1 MKTKLTALTVAISA
15 QLIPMGNIAIAQEE
29 SADKEQEF
37 ELIMVTGSFVRRSK
51 NFESPSPLAVLD
63 AGDIE
68 SIGAKSIGDITQTL
82 TINTGAENTP
92 DAFTQN
98 ATAGTS
104 NINLRGLGVASTLIL
119 LNNKRQVVTAQ
130 NNNGGVNF
138 VDTSSLVPM
147 IAINRMEIV
156 KDGASALYGSD
167 AVAGVVNFITKTDYE
182 GAQVSLDYQDGAHG
196 DNKEYTVQGL
206 WGAVGDDSSILAAIS
221 YTNRSPLFTRD
232 RRLSRPEDDGS
243 ALGNPGSFFGAIPG
257 FAGFPVLDPAG
268 CQEFGGLPNLVA
280 SSGTADALN
289 PSAVVKGLE
298 VGTCRF
304 DFGQGFSFVPDE
316 TRVTAYIKAT
326 QQLTDDIEWTTEITT
341 ARNRAERGGSPSFP
355 ILTFPTV
362 PADHPNNVFEAD
374 VSYFGREIGNDANGN
389 ALPGDPANTQSDTF
403 RFMTMVQGE
412 LDDGFWEVSYTAAR
426 NDFLFY
432 GNDTLGQ
439 NFQNALRGFGG
450 QGCDP
455 IAGVAG
461 EGACEYFNPFATQF
475 TTSPNS
481 QNVIDSFTARQSID
495 SKSNLEVAEAFLST
509 DLFEMDGGSA
519 GIAVGVQYRYQDLFQ
534 DHDSLS
540 NQDQFAFVIGN
551 PDIGGEQD
559 VVAVFGEIALPVS
572 DNIDIQI
579 ALRYEDYG
587 GTTGDT
593 VDPKFAI
600 SWRVSED
607 FSLRTSVSTS
617 FRAPSIF
624 QRQGG
629 GTGLNQVSDPITG
642 GTFFAA
648 VRSTGNE
655 ELVPEESTAFNV
667 GFSLEPVD
675 DFSIEVDYWSF
686 DFTDLIIQESFQAL
700 LNAEPQNTDRI
711 IRVGDP
717 LNGPIIRINTTYVNA
732 SSLETSGLDFVA
744 NYKIDT
750 DMGTFTP
757 NLSATYILAYDLVD
771 PQAGVI
777 DGVGSRNFNN
787 IGTSTPE
794 LKANLG
800 LNWTHENYSAN
811 IFARYIDS
819 YSDDQNCADG
829 LLITAAT
836 PCSLEFKEIDSHVT
850 IDAQFNIDLGAML
863 ETDASYVLTIGGVNL
878 TDENPPQIFTNS
890 GFDSKVHDPRGRQVY
905 ARLAIEF

>member
-1 MKTKLTALTVAISA
+1 MKMKTKLTALAVAISA
-15 QLIPMGNIAIAQEE
+15 QLIPFGNIAIAQEE
-29 SADKEQEF
+29 SAEKEQEV
-37 ELIMVTGSFVRRSK
+37 ELIMVTGSFVRRSE

-63 AGDIE
+63 AGDID
-68 SIGAKSIGDITQTL
+68 SIGAKSIADITQTL

-119 LNNKRQVVTAQ
+119 LNNKRQVVNAQ

-147 IAINRMEIV
+147 IAIDRMEVV

-196 DNKEYTVQGL
+196 DNKEYNLQGL

-232 RRLSRPEDDGS
+232 RRISRPVDDAS
-243 ALGNPGSFFGAIPG
+243 SLGNPGSYFIGATPFI
-257 FAGFPVLDPAG
+257 DPTG
-268 CQEFGGLPNLVA
+268 CAEYGGLPTLLA
-280 SSGTADALN
+280 PPGTV
-289 PSAVVKGLE
+289 PGLD
-298 VGTCRF
+298 VGLCRF
-304 DFGQGFSFVPDE
+304 DFGNGFSFVPDE
-316 TRVTAYIKAT
+316 SRVTTYVKAT
-326 QQLTDDIEWTTEITT
+326 KQLTENIEWTTEITS
-341 ARNRAERGGSPSFP
+341 ARNRTERGGSPSFP

-362 PADHPNNVFEAD
+362 PANHPNNVFGQD
-374 VSYFGREIGNDANGN
+374 VSYFGREVGNDANGN
-389 ALPGDPANTQSDTF
+389 ALPGDPANTESDTF

-412 LDDGFWEVSYTAAR
+412 LEDGFWEVSYTAAR
-426 NDFLFY
+426 NDFLFT
-432 GNDTLGQ
+432 GNDTLAQ
-439 NFQNALRGFGG
+439 EFQNALRGFGG

-475 TTSPNS
+475 TSSPNS
-481 QNVIDSFTARQSID
+481 QNVIDSFTGRQSID
-495 SKSNLEVAEAFLST
+495 SESNLEVAEAFLST
-509 DLFEMDGGSA
+509 ELFEMDGGVA

-534 DHDSLS
+534 DHDSQS
-540 NQDQFAFVIGN
+540 NQDKFAFVIGN

-559 VVAVFGEIALPVS
+559 VVAVFGELALPVS
-572 DNIDIQI
+572 DDIDIQI

-587 GTTGDT
+587 GSIGDT
-593 VDPKFAI
+593 IDPKLAV
-600 SWRVSED
+600 SWRATDD
-607 FSLRTSVSTS
+607 FSLRASVSTS

-624 QRQGG
+624 QRDGG

-648 VRSTGNE
+648 VRSSGNE
-655 ELVPEESTAFNV
+655 DLVPEESTAFNV
-667 GFSLEPVD
+667 GFSFEPVD
-675 DFSIEVDYWSF
+675 DLSIEVDYWSF
-686 DFTDLIIQESFQAL
+686 DFTNLITQESFQAI
-700 LNAEPQNTDRI
+700 LNAEPQNPDRVV
-711 IRVGDP
+711 RVGDP

-732 SSLETSGLDFVA
+732 NSLETSGLDLVA

-771 PQAGVI
+771 PQAGQI
-777 DGVGSRNFNN
+777 DGVGSRNYNN

-794 LKANLG
+794 LKANFG
-800 LNWTHENYSAN
+800 LNWTHV
-811 IFARYIDS
+811 R
-819 YSDDQNCADG
+819 
-829 LLITAAT
+829 
-836 PCSLEFKEIDSHVT
+836 
-850 IDAQFNIDLGAML
+850 
-863 ETDASYVLTIGGVNL
+863 
-878 TDENPPQIFTNS
+878 
-890 GFDSKVHDPRGRQVY
+890 
-905 ARLAIEF
+905 

>member
-1 MKTKLTALTVAISA
+1 MKIKTKLTALAVAISA
-15 QLIPMGNIAIAQEE
+15 QLIPLANIAIAQDV
-29 SADKEQEF
+29 SADKDQEV
-37 ELIMVTGSFVRRSK
+37 ELIMVTGSFVRRSE

-68 SIGAKSIGDITQTL
+68 SIGAKSIADITQTL

-206 WGAVGDDSSILAAIS
+206 WGTVGDDSSILAAIS
-221 YTNRSPLFTRD
+221 YTNRSPMFTRD
-232 RRLSRPEDDGS
+232 RRISRPEDDAS
-243 ALGNPGSFFGAIPG
+243 SLGNPGSYFIGPTPFI
-257 FAGFPVLDPAG
+257 DPTG
-268 CQEFGGLPNLVA
+268 CAEYGGLPTLLA
-280 SSGTADALN
+280 PPGTV
-289 PSAVVKGLE
+289 PGLD
-298 VGTCRF
+298 VGLCRF
-304 DFGQGFSFVPDE
+304 DFGNGFSFVPDE
-316 TRVTAYIKAT
+316 SRVTAYVKAT
-326 QQLTDDIEWTTEITT
+326 KQLTDDVEWTTEITS
-341 ARNRAERGGSPSFP
+341 ARNRAQRGGSPSFP

-362 PADHPNNVFEAD
+362 PASHPNNVFGQD
-374 VSYFGREIGNDANGN
+374 VSYFGREVGNDADGN
-389 ALPGDPANTQSDTF
+389 ALPGDPANTESDTF

-412 LDDGFWEVSYTAAR
+412 LEDGFWEVSYTAAR
-426 NDFLFY
+426 NDFLFT
-432 GNDTLGQ
+432 GNDTLAQ
-439 NFQNALRGFGG
+439 EFQNALRGFGG

-461 EGACEYFNPFATQF
+461 EGTCEYFNPFATQF

-481 QNVIDSFTARQSID
+481 QNVIDSFTGRQSID

-509 DLFEMDGGSA
+509 ELFEMDGGVA

-534 DHDSLS
+534 DHDSQS
-540 NQDQFAFVIGN
+540 NQDKFAFVIGN

-559 VVAVFGEIALPVS
+559 VVAVFGELALPFS
-572 DNIDIQI
+572 DDIDIQI

-587 GTTGDT
+587 GSIGDT
-593 VDPKFAI
+593 VDPKLAI
-600 SWRVSED
+600 SWRATDD
-607 FSLRTSVSTS
+607 FSLRASVSTS

-624 QRQGG
+624 QRDGG

-648 VRSTGNE
+648 VRSSGNE
-655 ELVPEESTAFNV
+655 DLVPEESTAFNV
-667 GFSLEPVD
+667 GFSFEPVD
-675 DFSIEVDYWSF
+675 DLSIEVDYWSF
-686 DFTDLIIQESFQAL
+686 DFTNLITQESFQAI
-700 LNAEPQNTDRI
+700 LNAEPQNPDRVV
-711 IRVGDP
+711 RVGDP

-732 SSLETSGLDFVA
+732 NSLETSGLDLVA
-744 NYKIDT
+744 NYKIET
-750 DMGTFTP
+750 DIGTFTP

-771 PQAGVI
+771 PQAGQI
-777 DGVGSRNFNN
+777 DAVGSRNYNN

-794 LKANLG
+794 LKANFG

-811 IFARYIDS
+811 IFARHIDS
-819 YSDDQNCADG
+819 YTDDQND
-829 LLITAAT
+829 LR
-836 PCSLEFKEIDSHVT
+836 EIESHLT
-850 IDAQFNIDLGAML
+850 WDAQLNIDLGGL
-863 ETDASYVLTIGGVNL
+863 FETDSAYILTFGGVNL
-878 TDENPPQIFTNS
+878 TDQDPPQVYTNG

>member
-1 MKTKLTALTVAISA
+1 MKMKTKLTALAVAISA
-15 QLIPMGNIAIAQEE
+15 QLIPFGNIAIAQEE
-29 SADKEQEF
+29 SAEKEQEV
-37 ELIMVTGSFVRRSK
+37 ELIMVTGSFVRRSE

-63 AGDIE
+63 AGDID
-68 SIGAKSIGDITQTL
+68 SIGAKSIADITQTL

-119 LNNKRQVVTAQ
+119 LNNKRQVVNAQ

-147 IAINRMEIV
+147 IAIDRMEVV

-182 GAQVSLDYQDGAHG
+182 GAQISLDYQDGAHG
-196 DNKEYTVQGL
+196 DNKEYNLQGL

-232 RRLSRPEDDGS
+232 RRISRPVDDS
-243 ALGNPGSFFGAIPG
+243 SSLGNPGSYFIGPTPFI
-257 FAGFPVLDPAG
+257 DPTG
-268 CQEFGGLPNLVA
+268 CGEFGGLPLLLA
-280 SSGTADALN
+280 PPGTV
-289 PSAVVKGLE
+289 PGLD
-298 VGTCRF
+298 VGLCRF
-304 DFGQGFSFVPDE
+304 DFGKGFSFVPDE
-316 TRVTAYIKAT
+316 TRVTTYVKAT
-326 QQLTDDIEWTTEITT
+326 KQLTENIEWTTEITS

-362 PADHPNNVFEAD
+362 PANHPNNVFGQD
-374 VSYFGREIGNDANGN
+374 VSYFGREVGNDANGN
-389 ALPGDPANTQSDTF
+389 ALPGDPANTESDTF

-412 LDDGFWEVSYTAAR
+412 LEDGFWEVSYTAAR
-426 NDFLFY
+426 NDFLFT
-432 GNDTLGQ
+432 GNDTLAQ
-439 NFQNALRGFGG
+439 EFQNALRGFGG

-461 EGACEYFNPFATQF
+461 EGRCEYFNPFATQF

-481 QNVIDSFTARQSID
+481 QNVIDSFTGRQSID
-495 SKSNLEVAEAFLST
+495 SESNLEVAEAFLST
-509 DLFEMDGGSA
+509 ELFEMDGGVA

-534 DHDSLS
+534 DHDSQS
-540 NQDQFAFVIGN
+540 NQDKFAFVIGN

-559 VVAVFGEIALPVS
+559 VVAVFGELALPVS
-572 DNIDIQI
+572 VDIDIQI

-587 GTTGDT
+587 GSIGDT

-600 SWRVSED
+600 SWRATDD
-607 FSLRTSVSTS
+607 FSLRASVSTS

-624 QRQGG
+624 QRDGG

-655 ELVPEESTAFNV
+655 DLVPEESTAFNV

-675 DFSIEVDYWSF
+675 DLSIELDYWSF
-686 DFTDLIIQESFQAL
+686 DFSNLITQESFQAI
-700 LNAEPQNTDRI
+700 LNAEPQNPDRVV
-711 IRVGDP
+711 RVGDP

-732 SSLETSGLDFVA
+732 NSLETSGLDFVA

-750 DMGTFTP
+750 DIGTFTP

-771 PQAGVI
+771 PQAGEI
-777 DGVGSRNFNN
+777 DGVGSRNYNN

-811 IFARYIDS
+811 IFARYTDS
-819 YSDDQNCADG
+819 YTDDQNDFREIESH
-829 LLITAAT
+829 ITW
-836 PCSLEFKEIDSHVT
+836 
-850 IDAQFNIDLGAML
+850 DAQLNVDLGGL
-863 ETDASYVLTIGGVNL
+863 FETDAAYILTFGGVNL
-878 TDENPPQIFTNS
+878 TDQDPPQVYTNG

>member
-1 MKTKLTALTVAISA
+1 MKMKTKLTALAVAISA
-15 QLIPMGNIAIAQEE
+15 QLIPFGNIAIAQEE
-29 SADKEQEF
+29 SAEKEQEV
-37 ELIMVTGSFVRRSK
+37 ELIMVTGSFVRRSE

-63 AGDIE
+63 AGDID
-68 SIGAKSIGDITQTL
+68 SIGAKSIADITQTL

-119 LNNKRQVVTAQ
+119 LNNKRQVVNAQ

-147 IAINRMEIV
+147 IAIDRMEVV

-182 GAQVSLDYQDGAHG
+182 GAQISLDYQDGAHG
-196 DNKEYTVQGL
+196 DNKEYNLQGL

-232 RRLSRPEDDGS
+232 RRISRPVDDS
-243 ALGNPGSFFGAIPG
+243 SSLGNPGSYFIGPTPFI
-257 FAGFPVLDPAG
+257 DPTG
-268 CQEFGGLPNLVA
+268 CGEFGGLPLLLA
-280 SSGTADALN
+280 PPGTV
-289 PSAVVKGLE
+289 PGLD
-298 VGTCRF
+298 VGLCRF
-304 DFGQGFSFVPDE
+304 DFGKGFSFVPDE
-316 TRVTAYIKAT
+316 SRVTTYVKAT
-326 QQLTDDIEWTTEITT
+326 KQLTENIEWTTEITS
-341 ARNRAERGGSPSFP
+341 ARNRAQRGGSPSFP

-362 PADHPNNVFEAD
+362 PANHPNNVFGQD
-374 VSYFGREIGNDANGN
+374 VSYFGREVGNDANGN
-389 ALPGDPANTQSDTF
+389 ALPGDPANTESDTF

-412 LDDGFWEVSYTAAR
+412 LEDGFWEVSYTAAR
-426 NDFLFY
+426 NDFLFT
-432 GNDTLGQ
+432 GNDTLAQ
-439 NFQNALRGFGG
+439 EFQNALRGFGG

-461 EGACEYFNPFATQF
+461 EGRCEYFNPFATQF

-481 QNVIDSFTARQSID
+481 QNVIDSFTGRQSID
-495 SKSNLEVAEAFLST
+495 SESNLEVAEAFLST
-509 DLFEMDGGSA
+509 ELFEMDGGVA

-534 DHDSLS
+534 DHDSQS
-540 NQDQFAFVIGN
+540 NQDKFAFVIGN

-559 VVAVFGEIALPVS
+559 VVAVFGELALPVS
-572 DNIDIQI
+572 EDIDIQI

-587 GTTGDT
+587 GSIGDT
-593 VDPKFAI
+593 VDPKLAI
-600 SWRVSED
+600 SWRATDD
-607 FSLRTSVSTS
+607 FSLRASVSTS

-624 QRQGG
+624 QRDGG

-648 VRSTGNE
+648 VRSSGNE
-655 ELVPEESTAFNV
+655 DLVPEESTAFNV
-667 GFSLEPVD
+667 GFSFEPVD
-675 DFSIEVDYWSF
+675 DLSIEVDYWSF
-686 DFTDLIIQESFQAL
+686 DFTNLITQESFQAI
-700 LNAEPQNTDRI
+700 LNAEPQNPDRVV
-711 IRVGDP
+711 RVGDP

-732 SSLETSGLDFVA
+732 NSLETSGLDLVA
-744 NYKIDT
+744 NYKIET
-750 DMGTFTP
+750 DIGTFTP

-771 PQAGVI
+771 PQAGQI
-777 DGVGSRNFNN
+777 DGVGSRNYNN

-794 LKANLG
+794 LKANFG

-811 IFARYIDS
+811 IFARHIDS
-819 YSDDQNCADG
+819 YTDDQND
-829 LLITAAT
+829 LR
-836 PCSLEFKEIDSHVT
+836 EIESHLT
-850 IDAQFNIDLGAML
+850 WDAQLNIDLGGL
-863 ETDASYVLTIGGVNL
+863 FETDSAYILTFGGVNL
-878 TDENPPQIFTNS
+878 TDQDPPQVYTNG

>member
-1 MKTKLTALTVAISA
+1 MKMKTKLTALAVAIST
-15 QLIPMGNIAIAQEE
+15 QLIPFGNIAIAQEE
-29 SADKEQEF
+29 SAEKEQEV
-37 ELIMVTGSFVRRSK
+37 ELIMVTGSFVRRSE

-63 AGDIE
+63 AGDID
-68 SIGAKSIGDITQTL
+68 SIGAKSIADITQTL

-119 LNNKRQVVTAQ
+119 LNNKRQVVNAQ

-147 IAINRMEIV
+147 IAIDRMEVV

-182 GAQVSLDYQDGAHG
+182 GAQISLDYQDGAHG
-196 DNKEYTVQGL
+196 DNKEYNLQGL

-232 RRLSRPEDDGS
+232 RRISRPVDDS
-243 ALGNPGSFFGAIPG
+243 SSLGNPGSYFIGPTPFI
-257 FAGFPVLDPAG
+257 DPTG
-268 CQEFGGLPNLVA
+268 CGEFGGLPLLLA
-280 SSGTADALN
+280 PPGTV
-289 PSAVVKGLE
+289 PGLD
-298 VGTCRF
+298 VGLCRF
-304 DFGQGFSFVPDE
+304 DFGKGFSFVPDE
-316 TRVTAYIKAT
+316 SRVTTYVKAT
-326 QQLTDDIEWTTEITT
+326 KQLTENIEWTTEITS

-362 PADHPNNVFEAD
+362 PANHPNNVFGQD
-374 VSYFGREIGNDANGN
+374 VSYFGREVGNDANGN
-389 ALPGDPANTQSDTF
+389 ALPGDPANTESDTF

-412 LDDGFWEVSYTAAR
+412 LEDGFWEVSYTAAR
-426 NDFLFY
+426 NDFLFT
-432 GNDTLGQ
+432 GNDTLAQ
-439 NFQNALRGFGG
+439 EFQNALRGFGG

-461 EGACEYFNPFATQF
+461 EGRCEYFNPFATQF

-481 QNVIDSFTARQSID
+481 QNVIDSFTGRQSID
-495 SKSNLEVAEAFLST
+495 SESNLEVAEAFLST
-509 DLFEMDGGSA
+509 ELFEMDGGVA

-534 DHDSLS
+534 DHDSQS
-540 NQDQFAFVIGN
+540 NQDKFAFVIGN

-559 VVAVFGEIALPVS
+559 VVAVFGELALPVS
-572 DNIDIQI
+572 EDIDIQI

-587 GTTGDT
+587 GSIGDT
-593 VDPKFAI
+593 VDPKLAI
-600 SWRVSED
+600 SWRATDD
-607 FSLRTSVSTS
+607 FSLRASVSTS

-624 QRQGG
+624 QRDGG

-648 VRSTGNE
+648 VRSSGNE
-655 ELVPEESTAFNV
+655 DLVPEESTAFNV
-667 GFSLEPVD
+667 GFSFEPVD
-675 DFSIEVDYWSF
+675 DLSIEVDYWSF
-686 DFTDLIIQESFQAL
+686 DFTNLITQESFQAI
-700 LNAEPQNTDRI
+700 LNAEPQNPDRVV
-711 IRVGDP
+711 RVGDP

-732 SSLETSGLDFVA
+732 NSLETSGLDLVA
-744 NYKIDT
+744 NYKIET
-750 DMGTFTP
+750 DIGTFTP

-771 PQAGVI
+771 PQAGQI
-777 DGVGSRNFNN
+777 DGVGSRNYNN

-794 LKANLG
+794 LKANFG

-811 IFARYIDS
+811 IFARHIDS
-819 YSDDQNCADG
+819 YTDDQND
-829 LLITAAT
+829 LR
-836 PCSLEFKEIDSHVT
+836 EIESHLT
-850 IDAQFNIDLGAML
+850 WDAQLNIDLGGL
-863 ETDASYVLTIGGVNL
+863 FETDSAYILTFGGVNL
-878 TDENPPQIFTNS
+878 TDQDPPQVYTNG

>member
-1 MKTKLTALTVAISA
+1 MKMKTKLTALAVAISA
-15 QLIPMGNIAIAQEE
+15 QLIPFGNIAIAQEE
-29 SADKEQEF
+29 SAEKEQEV
-37 ELIMVTGSFVRRSK
+37 ELIMVTGSFVRRSE

-63 AGDIE
+63 AGDID
-68 SIGAKSIGDITQTL
+68 SIGAKSIADITQTL

-119 LNNKRQVVTAQ
+119 LNNKRQVVNAQ

-147 IAINRMEIV
+147 IAIDRMEVV

-182 GAQVSLDYQDGAHG
+182 GAQISLDYQDGAHG
-196 DNKEYTVQGL
+196 DNKEYNLQGL

-232 RRLSRPEDDGS
+232 RRISRPVDDS
-243 ALGNPGSFFGAIPG
+243 SSLGNPGSYFIGPTPFI
-257 FAGFPVLDPAG
+257 DPTG
-268 CQEFGGLPNLVA
+268 CGEFGGLPLLLA
-280 SSGTADALN
+280 PPGTV
-289 PSAVVKGLE
+289 PGLD
-298 VGTCRF
+298 VGLCRF
-304 DFGQGFSFVPDE
+304 DFGKGFSFVPDE
-316 TRVTAYIKAT
+316 SRVTTYVKAT
-326 QQLTDDIEWTTEITT
+326 KQLTENIEWTTEITS

-362 PADHPNNVFEAD
+362 PANHPNNVFGQD
-374 VSYFGREIGNDANGN
+374 VSYFGREVGNDANGN
-389 ALPGDPANTQSDTF
+389 ALPGDPANTESDTF

-412 LDDGFWEVSYTAAR
+412 LEDGFWEVSYTAAR
-426 NDFLFY
+426 NDFLFT
-432 GNDTLGQ
+432 GNDTLAQ
-439 NFQNALRGFGG
+439 EFQNALRGFGG

-461 EGACEYFNPFATQF
+461 EGRCEYFNPFATQF

-481 QNVIDSFTARQSID
+481 QNVIDSFTGRQSID
-495 SKSNLEVAEAFLST
+495 SESNLEVAEAFLST
-509 DLFEMDGGSA
+509 ELFEMDGGVA

-534 DHDSLS
+534 DHDSQS
-540 NQDQFAFVIGN
+540 NQDKFAFVIGN

-559 VVAVFGEIALPVS
+559 VVAVFGELALPVS
-572 DNIDIQI
+572 EDIDIQI

-587 GTTGDT
+587 GSIGDT
-593 VDPKFAI
+593 VDPKLAI
-600 SWRVSED
+600 SWRATDD
-607 FSLRTSVSTS
+607 FSLRASVSTS

-624 QRQGG
+624 QRDGG

-648 VRSTGNE
+648 VRSSGNE
-655 ELVPEESTAFNV
+655 DLVPEESTAFNV
-667 GFSLEPVD
+667 GFSFEPVD
-675 DFSIEVDYWSF
+675 DLSIEVDYWSF
-686 DFTDLIIQESFQAL
+686 DFTNLITQESFQAI
-700 LNAEPQNTDRI
+700 LNAEPQNPDRVV
-711 IRVGDP
+711 RVGDP

-732 SSLETSGLDFVA
+732 NSLETSGLDLVA
-744 NYKIDT
+744 NYKIET
-750 DMGTFTP
+750 DIGTFTP

-771 PQAGVI
+771 PQAGQI
-777 DGVGSRNFNN
+777 DAVGSRNYNN

-794 LKANLG
+794 LKANFG

-811 IFARYIDS
+811 IFARHIDS
-819 YSDDQNCADG
+819 YTDDQND
-829 LLITAAT
+829 LR
-836 PCSLEFKEIDSHVT
+836 EIESHLT
-850 IDAQFNIDLGAML
+850 WDAQLNIDLGGL
-863 ETDASYVLTIGGVNL
+863 FETDSAYILTFGGVNL
-878 TDENPPQIFTNS
+878 TDQDPPQVYTNG

>member
-1 MKTKLTALTVAISA
+1 MKMKTKLTALAVAISA
-15 QLIPMGNIAIAQEE
+15 QLIPFGNIAIAQEE
-29 SADKEQEF
+29 SAEKEQEV
-37 ELIMVTGSFVRRSK
+37 ELIMVTGSFVRRSE

-63 AGDIE
+63 AGDID
-68 SIGAKSIGDITQTL
+68 SIGAKSIADITQTL

-119 LNNKRQVVTAQ
+119 LNNKRQVVNAQ

-147 IAINRMEIV
+147 IAIDRMEVV

-196 DNKEYTVQGL
+196 DNKEYNLQGL

-232 RRLSRPEDDGS
+232 RRISRPVDDS
-243 ALGNPGSFFGAIPG
+243 SSLGNPGSYFIGPTPFI
-257 FAGFPVLDPAG
+257 DPTG
-268 CQEFGGLPNLVA
+268 CGEFGGLPLLLA
-280 SSGTADALN
+280 PPGTV
-289 PSAVVKGLE
+289 PGLD
-298 VGTCRF
+298 VGLCRF

-316 TRVTAYIKAT
+316 SRVTTYVKAT
-326 QQLTDDIEWTTEITT
+326 KQLTENIEWTTEITS

-362 PADHPNNVFEAD
+362 PANHPNNVFGQD
-374 VSYFGREIGNDANGN
+374 VSYFGREVGNDANGN
-389 ALPGDPANTQSDTF
+389 ALPGDPANTESDTF

-412 LDDGFWEVSYTAAR
+412 LEDGFWEVSYTAAR
-426 NDFLFY
+426 NDFLFT
-432 GNDTLGQ
+432 GNDTLAQ
-439 NFQNALRGFGG
+439 EFQNALRGFGG

-475 TTSPNS
+475 TSSPNS
-481 QNVIDSFTARQSID
+481 QNVIDSFTGRQSID
-495 SKSNLEVAEAFLST
+495 SESNLEVAEAFLST
-509 DLFEMDGGSA
+509 ELFEMDGGVA

-534 DHDSLS
+534 DHDSQS
-540 NQDQFAFVIGN
+540 NQDKFAFVIGN

-559 VVAVFGEIALPVS
+559 VVAVFGELALPVS
-572 DNIDIQI
+572 DDIDIQI

-587 GTTGDT
+587 GSIGDT
-593 VDPKFAI
+593 VDPKLAI
-600 SWRVSED
+600 SWRATDD
-607 FSLRTSVSTS
+607 FSLRASVSTS

-624 QRQGG
+624 QRDGG

-648 VRSTGNE
+648 VRSSGNE

-667 GFSLEPVD
+667 GFSFEPVD
-675 DFSIEVDYWSF
+675 DLSIEVDYWSF
-686 DFTDLIIQESFQAL
+686 DFTNLITQESFQAI
-700 LNAEPQNTDRI
+700 LNAEPQNPDRVV
-711 IRVGDP
+711 RVGDP

-732 SSLETSGLDFVA
+732 NSLETSGLDLVA

-771 PQAGVI
+771 PQAGQI
-777 DGVGSRNFNN
+777 DGVGSRNYNN

-794 LKANLG
+794 LKANFG

-811 IFARYIDS
+811 IFARHIDS
-819 YSDDQNCADG
+819 YTDDQND
-829 LLITAAT
+829 LR
-836 PCSLEFKEIDSHVT
+836 EIESHLT
-850 IDAQFNIDLGAML
+850 WDAQLNIDLGGIL
-863 ETDASYVLTIGGVNL
+863 ETDAAYILTFGGVNL
-878 TDENPPQIFTNS
+878 TDQDPPQVYTNG